1 MLPHAKPFHT
11 LLAVGLL
18 ACAAPALAVDPV
30 TNAEGRVY
38 NVPPVDPRPVWKPAQ
53 GPALPPMP
61 APGAAPMAQPGHDP
75 AAFEQAKLDWL
86 AECRRRY
93 GGNKGRTAGTVI
105 GGLVGGVAGS
115 AIAGRGDRVVG
126 AIAGGTLG
134 AVAGSAIGSASD
146 KHRARDY
153 CESYLEDYLARQQT
167 GFAGYGQAPGYAYG
181 YAMQPVM
188 MMVPVGMLPMASPAA
203 PQHECQETTVIE
215 EWVPVTTRK
224 RHITHHRSVPDKRIR
239 IVPDK
244 RVRSN

>member
-1 MLPHAKPFHT
+1 MLPRSKPFHT
-11 LLAVGLL
+11 LLAIGLL
-18 ACAAPALAVDPV
+18 GSAAPAFAADPV
-30 TNAEGRVY
+30 TDAAGRVY
-38 NVPPVDPRPVWKPAQ
+38 NVPPVDTRPVWKPAQ
-53 GPALPPMP
+53 APSLPQMP
-61 APGAAPMAQPGHDP
+61 APGAASMAQPGYDQ

-86 AECRRRY
+86 TECRRRY
-93 GGNKGRTAGTVI
+93 GGNKGRTTGTII

-146 KHRARDY
+146 KRRARDY

-167 GFAGYGQAPGYAYG
+167 GYGGYGQAQGYAYG

-188 MMVPVGMLPMASPAA
+188 MMVPVAMVPIAAPAA
-203 PQHECQETTVIE
+203 PQRECKETTVIE

-224 RHITHHRSVPDKRIR
+224 RTITRYRA
-239 IVPDK
+239 VPDK
-244 RVRSN
+244 RVRLVPDKRVRAN